1 MKEMKAKLQ
10 QLIEETQKREDVTSN
25 GGGYLI
31 IATAPNDNDNQELL
45 CALQGK
51 HIDIVDMLIA
61 VLKDDPKM
69 KKILMDALMFDVFT
83 HTLGKSLERDL
94 KKMLDEEKER
104 GCADCKC
111 KDQQPGTDVE

>member
-1 MKEMKAKLQ
+1 MKAKLQ
-10 QLIEETQKREDVTSN
+10 QLIEETQNREDVTSN

-31 IATAPNDNDNQELL
+31 IATAPNDNDNQDLL

-51 HIDIVDMLIA
+51 HVDIVDMLIA

-69 KKILMDALMFDVFT
+69 KKILFDAMMFDVFT
-83 HTLGKSLERDL
+83 HTIGKSLERDL
-94 KKMLDEEKER
+94 KKMLDKEKEC

-111 KDQQPGTDVE
+111 KDEHPGNDVE